1 MVDIDKI
8 TAYWREGAEE
18 DMQVARELVESG
30 RIRHGLFFAHLA
42 LEKALKAN
50 IVRHT
55 GAEPPKIHAL
65 LRLADLAGVE
75 VARERAEIL
84 AEMNRFCILARYPED
99 PQQTPSPDEAG
110 YYLARSLQVF
120 EWLMNLS

>member
-55 GAEPPKIHAL
+55 GAEPPKIHNL
-65 LRLADLAGVE
+65 PRLAGLAGVE
-75 VARERAEIL
+75 VTEDQTDIL
-84 AEMNRFCILARYPED
+84 ADMNIFCLAGRYPDWVSVLPGRGDAE
-99 PQQTPSPDEAG
+99 Q
-110 YYLARSLQVF
+110 YIARSAELVR
-120 EWLMNLS
+120 WLIDLL